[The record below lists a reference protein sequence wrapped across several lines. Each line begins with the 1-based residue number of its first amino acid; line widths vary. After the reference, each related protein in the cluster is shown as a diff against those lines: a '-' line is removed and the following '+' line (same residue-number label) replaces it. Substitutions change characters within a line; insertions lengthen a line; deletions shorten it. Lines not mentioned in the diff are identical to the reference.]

1 MYNMTLNT
9 APRFTAKDI
18 QIKSLLGFILPQDQQ
33 MIGKEKTRF
42 KQTLYIL
49 LQPFILDVGFMEKM
63 LLILIKVIVQLVTQL
78 N

>member
-1 MYNMTLNT
+1 MYNMTLKT

-18 QIKSLLGFILPQDQQ
+18 QIKNLLGFILPQDQQ

-63 LLILIKVIVQLVTQL
+63 RLILIKVIVQLVTQL